1 MLVNEIKTM
10 LDKAR
15 KEKNHEEAGFLSM
28 LYSEIAMIGKNN
40 GNRETTNDEALK
52 ALQKAKH
59 TTQDVIKTATDT
71 GRTDVVSKS
80 EHELKIIE
88 SFLPTEKTEKELDA
102 IIESF
107 LDKTDRT
114 KKAMGFVMKELKEN
128 FAGQYDGK
136 MASAILKNKLS
147 GK

>member
-1 MLVNEIKTM
+1 MVTEEIKSM

-28 LYSEIAMIGKNN
+28 LYSEIVMIGKNN
-40 GNRETTNDEALK
+40 GNRATTKEEALK

-59 TTQDVIKTATDT
+59 TTQEVIQTAMKN

-80 EHELKIIE
+80 EHELKVIE
-88 SFLPTEKTEKELDA
+88 SFLPVEKTKEELDS
-102 IIESF
+102 IIESY
-107 LDKTDRT
+107 LSETDRT
-114 KKAMGFVMKELKEN
+114 KKAMGIVMKKLKEN

-136 MASAILKNKLS
+136 MASEILKAKLN
-147 GK
+147 